1 MTAERDV
8 MLVQKVSYLIT
19 FEEIVI
25 VMIIRLTVNPIET
38 LSHVYKFK
46 GIAVVEPS
54 RYGRSCNILHRD

>member
-1 MTAERDV
+1 

-38 LSHVYKFK
+38 LSHVYKFR
-46 GIAVVEPS
+46 GIAVGTLWTFV
-54 RYGRSCNILHRD
+54 

>member
-1 MTAERDV
+1 

-38 LSHVYKFK
+38 LSHVYKFR
-46 GIAVVEPS
+46 GIAVI

>member
-46 GIAVVEPS
+46 GIAVV